1 MLMMDSGMAIG
12 TRSYARGYL
21 SSSGLPPGI
30 RALLISNVA
39 IFLIDF
45 FLGGPLRGFFGLAV
59 LRPTDVMQH
68 LYIWQLATYMF
79 LHRGI
84 GHILF
89 NMLALWMFGTEF
101 ERLWGTRRFLRFYFF
116 CGVGAG
122 ICVILGGYL
131 FGNPGVGTI
140 GSSGAIYGI
149 LLASAVMWPDR
160 QMLFY
165 FLIPI
170 KMKYFVMIIGGIAFL
185 NSFNP
190 ASPVSEVA
198 HLGGMLFGY
207 IFLKSPQLR
216 GFDPMG
222 NLHHAYRQWK
232 LERAKKKFQ
241 VYMRRHDSDH
251 DRRVQ

>member
-1 MLMMDSGMAIG
+1 MAIG
-12 TRSYARGYL
+12 TRSYTRGYL

-39 IFLIDF
+39 VFVITF
-45 FLGGPLRGFFGLAV
+45 FAGRRLAGTLDLLM
-59 LRPTDVMQH
+59 LRPSDVVTH
-68 LYIWQLATYMF
+68 GYLWQLATYMF
-79 LHRGI
+79 LHQGI

-101 ERLWGTRRFLRFYFF
+101 ERLWGTRRFLNFYFF

-122 ICVILGGYL
+122 MCVIVANYL
-131 FGNPGVGTI
+131 FGNPDIATV

-165 FLIPI
+165 FLIPL
-170 KMKYFVMIIGGIAFL
+170 KMKYFVMIIGAIAFF

-190 ASPVSEVA
+190 ASPVSDVA

-207 IFLKSPQLR
+207 VFLKLPR
-216 GFDPMG
+216 MRNADPIG
-222 NLHHAYRQWK
+222 ALQESYQKWK

-241 VYMRRHDSDH
+241 VYMRKQGSGR
-251 DRRVQ
+251 DRRIH

>member
-1 MLMMDSGMAIG
+1 MAIG
-12 TRSYARGYL
+12 TRSYTRGYL

-30 RALLISNVA
+30 RALLVSNVA
-39 IFLIDF
+39 IFVIYF
-45 FLGGPLRGFFGLAV
+45 FSSRGLRAVFDLLA
-59 LRPTDVMQH
+59 LRPADVVTH
-68 LYIWQLATYMF
+68 FYLWQLVTYSF
-79 LHRGI
+79 LHGGI

-116 CGVGAG
+116 CAAGAG
-122 ICVILGGYL
+122 LCVIVGNYL
-131 FGNPGVGTI
+131 FGNPEVATI

-165 FLIPI
+165 FLIPL
-170 KMKYFVMIIGGIAFL
+170 KMKYFVMIIGAIAFF

-190 ASPVSEVA
+190 ASPVSDVA

-207 IFLKSPQLR
+207 VFLKLPR
-216 GFDPMG
+216 MRNADPIG
-222 NLHHAYRQWK
+222 ALQESYERWK
-232 LERAKKKFQ
+232 LERAKRKFQ
-241 VYMRRHDSDH
+241 VYMRKQGSGR
-251 DRRVQ
+251 DRRIH